1 VVFCALSIGTR
12 NVYRDI
18 PPVGVF
24 SCSKTIFNF
33 FCQNLSQNAP
43 KSHLVIEGQKPNQR
57 ARSPPPFSNSSQEF
71 TRKEVKGLKPQDEKQ
86 VQQTFDS
93 FCKKVLKNTARELY
107 RKNQRQESQEVPFSG
122 LTAYEFSALS
132 AEDSYDATEAVF
144 DVQGDEI
151 VVTDGDIAEALKGL
165 PQEKR
170 DIVLLSYF
178 LEMTDRKIAERMDI
192 LRRTV
197 TNRRTSSLRE
207 LKRIMEEN
215 GYERD

>member
-1 VVFCALSIGTR
+1 M
-12 NVYRDI
+12 
-18 PPVGVF
+18 
-24 SCSKTIFNF
+24 
-33 FCQNLSQNAP
+33 
-43 KSHLVIEGQKPNQR
+43 
-57 ARSPPPFSNSSQEF
+57 
-71 TRKEVKGLKPQDEKQ
+71 KPQDEKQ

-107 RKNQRQESQEVPFSG
+107 RKNQRQEGQEVPFSG
-122 LTAYEFSALS
+122 LTTYELS
-132 AEDSYDATEAVF
+132 TLSVEDSCDATEAVF